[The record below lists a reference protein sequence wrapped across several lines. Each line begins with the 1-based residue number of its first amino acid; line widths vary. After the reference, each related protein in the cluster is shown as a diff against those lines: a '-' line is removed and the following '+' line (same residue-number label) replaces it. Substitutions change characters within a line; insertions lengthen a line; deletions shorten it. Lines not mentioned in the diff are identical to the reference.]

1 MNKEVKGM
9 LITLL
14 AAASFGAV
22 APIAKFIYQ
31 YEITPNFMLALR
43 FLIASLFL
51 WGYIFINRK
60 KINYK
65 LEKEQMIIMLIIGAV
80 VYFLTTI
87 FYFNAIKF
95 IPVSLHV
102 MIFYSYPFMVNIF
115 SFFVLKEKIS
125 KNQSMA
131 MIIAF
136 AGLLLTVSISSS
148 GLSIIGITLSLLAAI
163 FNGSYILL
171 LGVIKI
177 NRIDSVVTAAYT
189 NLFSSISFF
198 IYCGIRGELYV
209 DMPSNGWIAI
219 VFIALV
225 CTAIAIIALSK
236 GIRMIGASKA
246 SIISTFEPLEGV
258 ILSFIFLGESMSIR
272 QIIGIV
278 LILLA
283 IIMINSSDKKMGKKE
298 GKIQQE
304 GKSRNT

>member
-1 MNKEVKGM
+1 MNKEIKGI

-14 AAASFGAV
+14 AAASFGAI

-60 KINYK
+60 RINYK
-65 LEKEQMIIMLIIGAV
+65 VEKEQMIIMLIIGAL

-115 SFFVLKEKIS
+115 SFLVLKEKIS
-125 KNQSMA
+125 KNQSIA

-136 AGLLLTVSISSS
+136 AGLLLTVSINSS
-148 GLSIIGITLSLLAAI
+148 GLSIIGITLSLLAAV

-171 LGVIKI
+171 LGTIKI

-198 IYCGIRGELYV
+198 IYCGTKGEIYV
-209 DMPSNGWIAI
+209 DMPLSGWIAI
-219 VFIALV
+219 VFIAIV
-225 CTAIAIIALSK
+225 STAIAIISLSK

-258 ILSFIFLGESMSIR
+258 ILSFIFLGESMNIR
-272 QIIGIV
+272 QMIGIV

-283 IIMINSSDKKMGKKE
+283 IIMINSSDKKMVKKE
-298 GKIQQE
+298 GKAENAYQ
-304 GKSRNT
+304 